1 MTFHQL
7 KIFEA
12 VVEHLNITTASRK
25 IRISQPS
32 VSKQLRLLERE
43 CGLKLYVRCKQGIR
57 VTEEGRL
64 FQIAAKPVIEQME
77 ALKKNFVHRADDTR
91 AKNLTV
97 GSTPSP
103 AAFFLSAVLK
113 SFVELHPNVHPTLR
127 TGYPLAMEEMVLNG
141 DVEIALTTRLP
152 DHPQIVAEPIHVEEI
167 IAVVSSKHPLAK
179 KERLDETE
187 LAHVPFVMTAKGRIA
202 QEIERM
208 GLHLNVVMWCESVD
222 IKKESVQ
229 AGLGVGL
236 FYRGSAEAGLREG
249 YFKAIEIPGLKN
261 IKITCFA
268 IYRKGMDLSPNRKDL
283 LTLLRQWSSKSDTP
297 SMAKPQKETPKS
309 AKYAKAIDL

>member
-7 KIFEA
+7 KIFETVA
-12 VVEHLNITTASRK
+12 EHLNITTASRK

-32 VSKQLRLLERE
+32 VSKQLRLLEKE
-43 CGLKLYVRCKQGIR
+43 CGLKLYVRCRQGIR

-64 FQIAAKPVIEQME
+64 FQIAAKPIIEQME
-77 ALKKNFVHRADDTR
+77 ELRRTFVNRVGDTR
-91 AKNLTV
+91 AKHLTV

-127 TGYPLAMEEMVLNG
+127 TGYPLAMEEMVLKG
-141 DVEIALTTRLP
+141 EVEIALTTILP
-152 DHPQIVAEPIHVEEI
+152 NHPQIIAEPIHVEEVV
-167 IAVVSSKHPLAK
+167 AVVSAKHSLAK
-179 KERLDETE
+179 KERLNEAE
-187 LAHVPFVMTAKGRIA
+187 LTRAPFVMTAGGRIA

-208 GLHLNVVMWCESVD
+208 GLNLNVVMWCESVD

-236 FYRGSAEAGLREG
+236 FYRGSAEAGL
-249 YFKAIEIPGLKN
+249 
-261 IKITCFA
+261 
-268 IYRKGMDLSPNRKDL
+268 
-283 LTLLRQWSSKSDTP
+283 
-297 SMAKPQKETPKS
+297 KEK
-309 AKYAKAIDL
+309 KLQ

>member
-7 KIFEA
+7 KIFETVA
-12 VVEHLNITTASRK
+12 EHLNITTASRK

-32 VSKQLRLLERE
+32 VSKQLRLLEKE
-43 CGLKLYVRCKQGIR
+43 CGLKLYVRCRQGIR

-64 FQIAAKPVIEQME
+64 FQIAAKPIIEQME
-77 ALKKNFVHRADDTR
+77 ELRRTFVNRVGDTR
-91 AKNLTV
+91 AKHLTV

-127 TGYPLAMEEMVLNG
+127 TGYPLAMEEMVLKG
-141 DVEIALTTRLP
+141 EVEIALTTILP
-152 DHPQIVAEPIHVEEI
+152 NHPQIIAEPIHVEEVV
-167 IAVVSSKHPLAK
+167 AVVSAKHSLAK
-179 KERLDETE
+179 KERLNEAE
-187 LAHVPFVMTAKGRIA
+187 LTRAPFVMTAGGRIA

-208 GLHLNVVMWCESVD
+208 GLNLNVVMWCESVD

-236 FYRGSAEAGLREG
+236 FYRGSAEAGLKDG
-249 YFKAIEIPGLKN
+249 YFKAIEIPRLEN

-268 IYRKGMDLSPNRKDL
+268 IYRKGMDISPYRRDL
-283 LTLLRQWSSKSDTP
+283 LTVLRQWSG
-297 SMAKPQKETPKS
+297 
-309 AKYAKAIDL
+309 KADGTRAAL

>member
-7 KIFEA
+7 KIFETVA
-12 VVEHLNITTASRK
+12 EHLNITTASRK

-32 VSKQLRLLERE
+32 VSKQLRLLEKE
-43 CGLKLYVRCKQGIR
+43 CGLKLYVRCRQGIR

-64 FQIAAKPVIEQME
+64 FQIAAKPIIEQME
-77 ALKKNFVHRADDTR
+77 ELKRTFVNRVGDTR
-91 AKNLTV
+91 AKHLTV

-127 TGYPLAMEEMVLNG
+127 TGYPLAMEEMVLKG
-141 DVEIALTTRLP
+141 EVEIALTTIP
-152 DHPQIVAEPIHVEEI
+152 PNHPQIIAEPIHVEEVV
-167 IAVVSSKHPLAK
+167 AVVSAKHSLAK
-179 KERLDETE
+179 KERLNEAE
-187 LAHVPFVMTAKGRIA
+187 LTRAPFVMTAGGRIA

-208 GLHLNVVMWCESVD
+208 GLNLNVVMWCESVD

-236 FYRGSAEAGLREG
+236 FYRGSAEAGLKDG
-249 YFKAIEIPGLKN
+249 YFKAIEIPRLEN

-268 IYRKGMDLSPNRKDL
+268 IYRKGMDISANRRDL
-283 LTLLRQWSSKSDTP
+283 LTVLRQWSG
-297 SMAKPQKETPKS
+297 
-309 AKYAKAIDL
+309 KADGTRAAL

>member
-1 MTFHQL
+1 VTFHQL
-7 KIFEA
+7 KIFETVA
-12 VVEHLNITTASRK
+12 EHLNITTASRK

-32 VSKQLRLLERE
+32 VSKQLRLLEKE
-43 CGLKLYVRCKQGIR
+43 CGLKLYVRCRQGIR

-64 FQIAAKPVIEQME
+64 FQIAAKPIIEQME
-77 ALKKNFVHRADDTR
+77 ELRHTFVNRVGDTR
-91 AKNLTV
+91 AKHLTV

-127 TGYPLAMEEMVLNG
+127 TGYPVAMEEMVLKG
-141 DVEIALTTRLP
+141 EVEIALTTIP
-152 DHPQIVAEPIHVEEI
+152 PNHPQIIAEPIHVEEVV
-167 IAVVSSKHPLAK
+167 AVVSAKHSLAK
-179 KERLDETE
+179 KERLNEAE
-187 LAHVPFVMTAKGRIA
+187 LTRAPFVMTAGGRIA

-208 GLHLNVVMWCESVD
+208 GLNLNVVMWCESVD

-236 FYRGSAEAGLREG
+236 FYRGSAEAGLKDG
-249 YFKAIEIPGLKN
+249 YFKAIEIPRLEN

-268 IYRKGMDLSPNRKDL
+268 IYRKGMDISPYRRDL
-283 LTLLRQWSSKSDTP
+283 LTVLRQWSR
-297 SMAKPQKETPKS
+297 
-309 AKYAKAIDL
+309 KADGTRAAL

>member
-7 KIFEA
+7 KIFETVA
-12 VVEHLNITTASRK
+12 EHLNITTASRK

-32 VSKQLRLLERE
+32 VSKQLRLLEKE
-43 CGLKLYVRCKQGIR
+43 CGLKLYVRCRQGIR

-64 FQIAAKPVIEQME
+64 FQIAAKPIIEQME
-77 ALKKNFVHRADDTR
+77 ELKRTFVNRVGDTR
-91 AKNLTV
+91 AKHLTV

-127 TGYPLAMEEMVLNG
+127 TGYPLAMEEMVLKG
-141 DVEIALTTRLP
+141 EVEIALTTIP
-152 DHPQIVAEPIHVEEI
+152 PNHPQIIAEPIHVEEVV
-167 IAVVSSKHPLAK
+167 AVVSAKHSLAK
-179 KERLDETE
+179 KERLNEAE
-187 LAHVPFVMTAKGRIA
+187 LTRAPFVMTAGGRIA

-208 GLHLNVVMWCESVD
+208 GLNLNVVMWCESVD

-236 FYRGSAEAGLREG
+236 FYRGSAEAGLKDG
-249 YFKAIEIPGLKN
+249 YFKAIEIPRLEN

-268 IYRKGMDLSPNRKDL
+268 IYRKGMDISPYRRDL
-283 LTLLRQWSSKSDTP
+283 LTVLRQWSG
-297 SMAKPQKETPKS
+297 
-309 AKYAKAIDL
+309 KADGTRAAL

>member
-7 KIFEA
+7 KIFETVA
-12 VVEHLNITTASRK
+12 EHLNITTASRK

-32 VSKQLRLLERE
+32 VSKQLRLLEKE
-43 CGLKLYVRCKQGIR
+43 CGLKLYVRCRQGIR

-64 FQIAAKPVIEQME
+64 FQIAAKPIIEQME
-77 ALKKNFVHRADDTR
+77 QLKRTFVNRIGDTR
-91 AKNLTV
+91 AKHLTV

-127 TGYPLAMEEMVLNG
+127 TGYPQAMEEMVLKG
-141 DVEIALTTRLP
+141 EVEIALTTITP
-152 DHPQIVAEPIHVEEI
+152 KHPQIIAEPIHVEEI
-167 IAVVSSKHPLAK
+167 VAVVSAKHSLAK
-179 KERLDETE
+179 KERLNEAE
-187 LAHVPFVMTAKGRIA
+187 LARAPFVMTAGGRIA
-202 QEIERM
+202 QEVERI
-208 GLHLNVVMWCESVD
+208 GLNLNVVMWCESVD

-236 FYRGSAEAGLREG
+236 FYRGSAEAGLKEG
-249 YFKAIEIPGLKN
+249 YFKAIEIPRLKN

-268 IYRKGMDLSPNRKDL
+268 IYRKGMDLSPNRRDL
-283 LTLLRQWSSKSDTP
+283 LTLLRQWSSKADKTRT
-297 SMAKPQKETPKS
+297 A
-309 AKYAKAIDL
+309 L

>member
-12 VVEHLNITTASRK
+12 VAEHLNITTASRK

-43 CGLKLYVRCKQGIR
+43 CGLKLYVRCRQGIR

-64 FQIAAKPVIEQME
+64 FQIAAKPIIEQVE
-77 ALKKNFVHRADDTR
+77 ELKRTFFNRVGDTR
-91 AKNLTV
+91 AKHLTV

-113 SFVELHPNVHPTLR
+113 SFVELHPTVHPTLR
-127 TGYPLAMEEMVLNG
+127 TGYPQAMEEMVLKG
-141 DVEIALTTRLP
+141 EVEIALTTIP
-152 DHPQIVAEPIHVEEI
+152 PNHPQIIAEPIHSEEI
-167 IAVVSSKHPLAK
+167 VAVVSAKHPLAK
-179 KERLDETE
+179 KERLNEAE
-187 LAHVPFVMTAKGRIA
+187 LTRVPFVMTAGGRIA

-208 GLHLNVVMWCESVD
+208 GLSLNVVMWCESVD

-236 FYRGSAEAGLREG
+236 FYRGSAEAGLTEG
-249 YFKAIEIPGLKN
+249 YFKAIEIPRLKN

-268 IYRKGMDLSPNRKDL
+268 IYRKGMDLSPNRRDL
-283 LTLLRQWSSKSDTP
+283 LTVLRQWSR
-297 SMAKPQKETPKS
+297 
-309 AKYAKAIDL
+309 KADRTRAAL